1 MNTKKNQEQ
10 LLMIYTECFIEALK
24 NNNLEAIMISTELFF
39 DKVMKSGLATNAK
52 EWFELGA
59 LAQKVHDLAP
69 RAMSETIGI
78 FGKRVAVTPSQEEKR
93 NSK

>member
-1 MNTKKNQEQ
+1 MNTKKNEEQ
-10 LLMIYTECFIEALK
+10 LLMLYLECFTEAGK
-24 NNNLEAIMISTELFF
+24 NNNLEAMVSTELFF
-39 DKVMKSGLATNAK
+39 DKVMKLGLATNAK

-69 RAMSETIGI
+69 VAMADTLGI

-93 NSK
+93 NSE